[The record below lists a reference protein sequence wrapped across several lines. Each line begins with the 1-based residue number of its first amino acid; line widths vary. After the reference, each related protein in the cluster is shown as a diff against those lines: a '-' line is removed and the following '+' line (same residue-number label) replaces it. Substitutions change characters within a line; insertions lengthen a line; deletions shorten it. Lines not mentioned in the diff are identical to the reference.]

1 MSQDQ
6 EIDFAAE
13 VVRSVRDRCLSSSDW
28 THSVED
34 RPVEN
39 KALWALYRRKLRDLP
54 ERPDFPFID
63 VANFPQD
70 PYSLNPEYDKYL
82 YVETRS
88 TDEPAWILNQDYIE
102 VEE

>member
-1 MSQDQ
+1 MSEEQKT
-6 EIDFAAE
+6 DFRVVTVKAA
-13 VVRSVRDRCLSSSDW
+13 RDELLAKTDW

-88 TDEPAWILNQDYIE
+88 DSDPAWVLNPDFIE
-102 VEE
+102 TEE